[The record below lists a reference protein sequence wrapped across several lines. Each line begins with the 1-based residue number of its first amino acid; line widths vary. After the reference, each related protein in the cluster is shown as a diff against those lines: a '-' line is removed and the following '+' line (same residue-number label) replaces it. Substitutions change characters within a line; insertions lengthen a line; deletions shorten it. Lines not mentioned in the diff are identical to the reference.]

1 MYNKIM
7 EKQVKEYEKFIEKAS
22 QGKLSSTEQAKLA
35 DLHRETITNFQFERL
50 IHLIIT
56 LFFVVISFVVLALT
70 AWLLAVDGF
79 SLMTLPMVIATVI
92 IVILT
97 SFYVRH
103 YYFLENHIQKLYE
116 YTKKLRNL

>member
-1 MYNKIM
+1 M
-7 EKQVKEYEKFIEKAS
+7 EKQIKAYEKFIEKAS
-22 QGKLSSTEQAKLA
+22 QGKLSSAEQAKLA

-79 SLMTLPMVIATVI
+79 SLMTLPMAIATVI

>member
-1 MYNKIM
+1 M
-7 EKQVKEYEKFIEKAS
+7 EKQIKEYEKFIEKAS
-22 QGKLSSTEQAKLA
+22 QGKLNSAEQAKLA
-35 DLHRETITNFQFERL
+35 SLHQEMITNFQFERL

-56 LFFVVISFVVLALT
+56 LFFVVISFIVLALT
-70 AWLLAVDGF
+70 AWLIAADGF
-79 SLMTLPMVIATVI
+79 SLMTLPMVATAII

-116 YTKKLRNL
+116 YTKKLHK

>member
-7 EKQVKEYEKFIEKAS
+7 EKQIKEYEKFIEKAS
-22 QGKLSSTEQAKLA
+22 RGKLSSTEQAKLA
-35 DLHRETITNFQFERL
+35 DLHQEMIANFQFERL

-56 LFFVVISFVVLALT
+56 LFFVVISFIVLALT

>member
-22 QGKLSSTEQAKLA
+22 QGKLSSAEQAKLA

-56 LFFVVISFVVLALT
+56 LFFVVILFVVLALT